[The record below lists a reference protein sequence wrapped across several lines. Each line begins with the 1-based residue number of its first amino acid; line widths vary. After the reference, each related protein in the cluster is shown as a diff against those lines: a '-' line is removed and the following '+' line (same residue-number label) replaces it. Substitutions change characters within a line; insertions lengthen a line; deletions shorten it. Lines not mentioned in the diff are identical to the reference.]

1 MHPETLA
8 QTAPREKLALMTKVA
23 RLYHVDGLHQ
33 PEIAQRLN
41 MSQSRVS
48 RLLRDATSVGI
59 IRTIVVA
66 PPDTHSD
73 VEDAVQERFGLSDV
87 VVAHS
92 AADDHLSALNAVG
105 AAGATYLE
113 ATLGAGERI
122 GISSWS
128 ESLLAVV
135 EAMVAF
141 PSRGVSQVVQVIG
154 GVGRPTVQVKATR
167 LTERLAALTGAQALF
182 LPTPGV
188 VNSTEVRDSL
198 LSDPQIVPVKQSW
211 DDLTVLL
218 LGIGSVTPSPL
229 LVNSG
234 NTLPASD
241 LEALG
246 RLGGIGD
253 VCLRYFDA
261 EGNSVES
268 ELNDRVVGLS
278 VEQLRR
284 VPRRVGVA
292 FGEPKVLPIAAAAR
306 GGWINTLITDQF
318 TAQRLLA
325 LGG

>member
-1 MHPETLA
+1 MPSQALA

-23 RLYHVDGLHQ
+23 RLYHVDGLRQ

-48 RLLRDATSVGI
+48 RLLRDATTVGI
-59 IRTIVVA
+59 IRTIVVP

-73 VEDAVQERFGLSDV
+73 VEEAVQARFGLSDV

-113 ATLGAGERI
+113 ATLGSGERV

-141 PSRGVSQVVQVIG
+141 PSRGVAQVVQVIG

-182 LPTPGV
+182 LPAPGTV
-188 VNSTEVRDSL
+188 ASTEVRDSL
-198 LSDPQIVPVKQSW
+198 LGDPQIIPVAQAW
-211 DDLTVLL
+211 DDLSVLL
-218 LGIGSVTPSPL
+218 VGIGSVTPSPL
-229 LVNSG
+229 LVDSG
-234 NTLPASD
+234 NTLSP
-241 LEALG
+241 EAQEGLATLG
-246 RLGGIGD
+246 AVGD

-261 EGNSVES
+261 HGNPVDSA
-268 ELNDRVVGLS
+268 LNNRVVGLS
-278 VEQLRR
+278 IDQLRR
-284 VPRRVGVA
+284 VPRRIGVA
-292 FGEPKVLPIAAAAR
+292 FGERKVPAIAGAIR
-306 GGWINTLITDQF
+306 GGWIDTLVTDQY
-318 TAQRLLA
+318 TADRLLA
-325 LGG
+325 LGE